1 LKKLEYTVIIN
12 PDGTWNK
19 NDRVREEVMKMFH
32 TDGYTTYLT
41 MTFFGADKQRTND
54 QNAYYWAVV
63 IPMVTA
69 GFILQGN
76 ELRIGSHRD
85 YGLVHEM
92 MKERFIPEGDMVFF
106 DRNGTKYGI
115 KEKTTTA
122 LDTRAFKKY
131 LKDIKA
137 WTFDCLAVD
146 IPEPNGLVKLPV
158 SNGQTIEMTVEEF
171 LESVKSQE
179 NNE

>member
-1 LKKLEYTVIIN
+1 MKKLEYTVIIN
-12 PDGTWNK
+12 PDGTWQK
-19 NDRVREEVMKMFH
+19 NERVREEVRKMFH
-32 TDGYTTYLT
+32 TEGYTTYLT
-41 MTFFGADKQRTND
+41 MTFFGADKKRTDD

-76 ELRIGSHRD
+76 ELRIGSNRD
-85 YGLVHEM
+85 YALVHEM

-106 DRNGTKYGI
+106 DRNGTKYGL

-122 LDTRAFKKY
+122 LDTRAFNKY
-131 LKDIKA
+131 IRDIKS
-137 WTFDCLAVD
+137 WSFDCLGLD
-146 IPEPNGLVKLPV
+146 IPEPNGMVKIIL
-158 SNGQTIEMTVEEF
+158 SNNQVHEITVDEF

>member
-1 LKKLEYTVIIN
+1 MKKLEYTLVIN
-12 PDGTWNK
+12 PDGTWSK
-19 NDRVREEVMKMFH
+19 NDRVMTEVKKTFH
-32 TDGYTTYLT
+32 TDGYPTYLT
-41 MTFFGADKQRTND
+41 MTIFGQDKKRTDD

-85 YGLVHEM
+85 YAIVHEM

-106 DRNGTKYGI
+106 DRNGNKYGL

-122 LDTRAFKKY
+122 LDTRAFNKY
-131 LKDIKA
+131 IRDIKA
-137 WTFDCLAVD
+137 WSFDCLGID
-146 IPEPNGLVKLPV
+146 IPEPNCLVKLAG
-158 SNGQTIEMTVEEF
+158 SNNQLYEISVDEF
-171 LESVKSQE
+171 LESVKLQE
-179 NNE
+179 NN